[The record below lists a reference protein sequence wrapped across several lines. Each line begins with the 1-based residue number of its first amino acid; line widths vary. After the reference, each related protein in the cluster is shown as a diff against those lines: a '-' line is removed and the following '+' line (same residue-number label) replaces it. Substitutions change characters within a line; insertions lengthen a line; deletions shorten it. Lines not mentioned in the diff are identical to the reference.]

1 MLERLQ
7 KIIARSGL
15 ASRRTAE
22 EMIVQGR
29 VRVDGRVVKELG
41 AKANPE
47 ENEIRVDGR
56 RIRPGRPRR
65 YVVLNKPRGYVT
77 TKSDPGSRPTVM
89 ELLPNSLQSLYP
101 VGRLDMST
109 TGLLLLTDDGNFA
122 QHVAHPSFGVEKTY
136 LVTVRGLPTERTLA
150 RAKRGVRVEGQTLRV
165 KSAELLSTRTRPV
178 VRTKSTS
185 SRPRRDAGES
195 AVGSPSR
202 ALPKK
207 KKKEKSS
214 LRVVL
219 MEGKNREVRRLF
231 RALGHPVLELHRSK
245 VAFLTDKGLDPG
257 AYRALSP
264 QEVRRFEMESGAAR
278 KRHSAR
284 SLPAQGRRMKKGHAK

>member
-22 EMIVQGR
+22 EMIAQGR

-56 RIRPGRPRR
+56 RIKPGRPRR

-89 ELLPNSLQSLYP
+89 ELLPHSLQSLYP

-136 LVTVRGLPTERTLA
+136 LVTVWGFPTERTLA

-178 VRTKSTS
+178 ARTKPT
-185 SRPRRDAGES
+185 SRPRRDAGETP
-195 AVGSPSR
+195 VGSSSR
-202 ALPKK
+202 ALPKE
-207 KKKEKSS
+207 KKKEKST

-219 MEGKNREVRRLF
+219 LEGKNREVRRLF

-257 AYRALSP
+257 AYRPLSP
-264 QEVRRFEMESGAAR
+264 QEVRRFEMESGTAR

-284 SLPAQGRRMKKGHAK
+284 SLPAQRRSMKKGHAK

>member
-22 EMIVQGR
+22 EMIAQGR
-29 VRVDGRVVKELG
+29 VQVDGRVVKELG
-41 AKANPE
+41 VKANPE
-47 ENEIRVDGR
+47 KNEIRVDGR

-77 TKSDPGSRPTVM
+77 TKSDPGARPTVM

-109 TGLLLLTDDGNFA
+109 TGLLLLTDDGDFA

-136 LVTVRGLPTERTLA
+136 LVTVRGFPTEKTLGRA
-150 RAKRGVRVEGQTLRV
+150 RRGVRVEGQTLRV
-165 KSAELLSTRTRPV
+165 KSAELLSTLARPV
-178 VRTKSTS
+178 VKTQSTS
-185 SRPRRDAGES
+185 PTRRRRGEAPMGLS
-195 AVGSPSR
+195 AR
-202 ALPKK
+202 AQPKK
-207 KKKEKSS
+207 KKKETSS

-219 MEGKNREVRRLF
+219 LEGKNREVRRIF

-245 VAFLTDKGLDPG
+245 VAFLTDKGLDLG
-257 AYRALSP
+257 AYRPLRP
-264 QEVRRFEMESGAAR
+264 HEVLRFEKEAGAAR
-278 KRHSAR
+278 KQPSQGIR
-284 SLPAQGRRMKKGHAK
+284 STQRRRPTRGSTK

>member
-22 EMIVQGR
+22 EMIAQGR

-89 ELLPNSLQSLYP
+89 ELLPHSLQSLYP

-136 LVTVRGLPTERTLA
+136 LVTVRGFPTERTLA

-178 VRTKSTS
+178 ARTKPT
-185 SRPRRDAGES
+185 SRPRRDAGETP
-195 AVGSPSR
+195 VGSSSR
-202 ALPKK
+202 ALPKE
-207 KKKEKSS
+207 KKKEKST

-219 MEGKNREVRRLF
+219 LEGKNREVRRLF

-257 AYRALSP
+257 AYRPLSP
-264 QEVRRFEMESGAAR
+264 QEVRRFEMESGTAR

-284 SLPAQGRRMKKGHAK
+284 SLPAQRRSMKKGHAK